1 MRTRC
6 LSRGRKLSLFS
17 AAIIVLSLT
26 IFTTVHADV
35 QSGQVL
41 VYAVHGSV
49 SCSTND
55 TDWLPLEKD
64 RVVGRGITIKTGADS
79 TADLILQYNGTVLRL
94 KSGSVLA
101 LDKLDQENAGDEVIT
116 ETSLDLK
123 AGALVGSQRK
133 LAMPSRFDIALPAG
147 KATIRGTIYVVR
159 ADGAVSCVSGS
170 VSVRFNQPGAGGS
183 VNVTVPAGY
192 SFNPANGQV
201 VATTPAYL
209 ADSIADIDTVK
220 ENAETFKAGKST
232 VIVKPDQFV
241 SPTKG
246 NNGVGNGEDPAPPGN
261 PPPNDGPGTGPG
273 NPGNG
278 KGKKP

>member
-1 MRTRC
+1 MRMRC
-6 LSRGRKLSLFS
+6 VFGEGKPFFFS
-17 AAIIVLSLT
+17 AIAAVISIMSVQ
-26 IFTTVHADV
+26 AEP

-49 SCSTND
+49 TCSTND
-55 TDWLPLEKD
+55 AGWYPVEKD
-64 RVVGRGITIKTGADS
+64 KVVGRGITIKTGADA
-79 TADLILQYNGTVLRL
+79 TADLVLQYNGTVLRL
-94 KSGSVLA
+94 KPNSVLSF
-101 LDKLDQENAGDEVIT
+101 DKLHKENAGEDVIT

-133 LAMPSRFDIALPAG
+133 LAMPSRFDIALPG
-147 KATIRGTIYVVR
+147 GQATIRGTVYVVR

-170 VSVRFNQPGAGGS
+170 VSVRFNQSGAGGS

-201 VATTPAYL
+201 VPTTPAYL
-209 ADSIADIDTVK
+209 ADSIADINTVK
-220 ENAETFKAGKST
+220 ENAEAFKAGKAT
-232 VIVKPDQFV
+232 VIIKPDQFV

-278 KGKKP
+278 NGHKP